1 MVSNYLTPGVYIE
14 EQIAP
19 GPIAGV
25 GTSTAAFIGPAL
37 KGPVNTPVKITN
49 WTQFRDLFG
58 EYIVAPRIY
67 LAYAVQGFFV
77 NGGTIAYIVRVSNA
91 LRAFREFDDRG
102 AVAGKSLR
110 IEAKEEGTGGN
121 TIRVEVQDAQ
131 IVPSANNARA
141 HKSRAATT
149 SSVTNVITLGNA
161 ADTAQ
166 FRVGDRVQI
175 EGQTQVVTV
184 DRIRANELVVQ
195 PNLTTNA
202 GAGFV
207 RSADLVVGQTTFRID
222 NPGGIEAG
230 SALRL
235 AQSGAPNLTENVVV
249 RSIDNDR
256 VTIDGAGLTNTY
268 GMAQADPDLNVTS
281 FEFRLIVTDPGF
293 PTETWNN
300 LSMDPR
306 HSRYFGRV
314 IQSALVT
321 VALPPTPSV
330 QVPPLNRPA
339 VIAATLLTGGANQ
352 NLGTLSLANYQAALT
367 ELERIDDV
375 NMVCVPD
382 RSDNT
387 MHAAVVAHCESMG
400 DRIGVLDVDR
410 GLPPF
415 APSPNPS
422 ALTQRAAAESTRGY
436 AAIYYPWLEINDPAS
451 LTGED
456 RILVPPSGYIAGI
469 YARSDVQNGV
479 HKAPANE
486 PIRNALDLERRLSD
500 AEQGEINREGVN
512 ALRVFPGQSRPMV
525 WGARTTAPQDE
536 VSWRY
541 VNVRRLM
548 LFIEE
553 SIQEGIRWAV
563 FQPNS
568 EALWKQLRRVI
579 TQFLTRVWRS
589 GALFGATADQ
599 AFFVRIDEELNPP
612 DLRALGQVII
622 EIGVAPVR
630 PAEFII
636 VRIGLWNGGEDATE
650 T

>member
-14 EQIAP
+14 EQNVA
-19 GPIAGV
+19 GPITGV
-25 GTSTAAFIGPAL
+25 GTSTAAFLGPAL
-37 KGPVNTPVKITN
+37 KGPVNSPVKVTN
-49 WTQFRDLFG
+49 WSQFKDQFG
-58 EYIVAPRIY
+58 EYIVAPRIH

-77 NGGTIAYIVRVSNA
+77 NGGTVAYIVRVSNA

-102 AVAGKSLR
+102 AAPGKALR
-110 IEAKEEGTGGN
+110 IEAKGEGTGGN
-121 TIRVEVQDAQ
+121 SIKVEVQDAQ
-131 IVPSANNARA
+131 IVDSDKNARV

-149 SSVTNVITLGNA
+149 RGATNVIALA
-161 ADTAQ
+161 DPADTAQ
-166 FRVGDRVQI
+166 FRIGDRVQI
-175 EGQTQVVTV
+175 ETQTQVVTI
-184 DRIRANELVVQ
+184 DRIRANELVIQ

-207 RSADLVVGQTTFRID
+207 RSADLEVGQTTFRID
-222 NPGGIEAG
+222 NPGGIDAG

-235 AQSGAPNLTENVVV
+235 AQSAAPNRTEIMVV
-249 RSIDNDR
+249 RTIDNDR
-256 VTIDGAGLTNTY
+256 VTFDGGGLTNTY

-281 FEFRLIVTDPGF
+281 LEFRLIVTNPGF
-293 PTETWNN
+293 PTETWDN

-306 HSRYFGRV
+306 HFRYFARV

-321 VALPPTPSV
+321 LSLPPTPGV

-339 VIAATLLTGGANQ
+339 VIAATSLARGANQ
-352 NLGTLSLANYQAALT
+352 NLGSLTLSNYQAALT
-367 ELERIDDV
+367 ELERVDDV

-382 RSDNT
+382 RSDNS

-400 DRIGVLDVDR
+400 DRFGILDVDR
-410 GLPPF
+410 GLPTS
-415 APSPNPS
+415 APAPNPS
-422 ALTQRAAAESTRGY
+422 AITQRAAAESTRGY
-436 AAIYYPWLEINDPAS
+436 AALYYPWLEINDPAS

-469 YARSDVQNGV
+469 YARSDATNGV

-486 PIRNALDLERRLSD
+486 LVRNALDLELRLSD
-500 AEQGEINREGVN
+500 TEQGEINKEGVN
-512 ALRVFPGQSRPMV
+512 ALRVFPGQSRPIV
-525 WGARTTAPQDE
+525 WGARTTAPQDQAA
-536 VSWRY
+536 WRY
-541 VNVRRLM
+541 INVRRLM
-548 LFIEE
+548 LFVEE

-568 EALWKQLRRVI
+568 ETLWKQVRRVI

-589 GALFGATADQ
+589 GALFGETPDQ

-612 DLRALGQVII
+612 DQRALGQVII
-622 EIGVAPVR
+622 EIGVAPVL
-630 PAEFII
+630 PAEFIV
-636 VRIGLWNGGEDATE
+636 VRIGLRNGGEDVTE